1 MHPSEDYLTKEKFQ
15 ELGKELEHL
24 KTVKRKE
31 VAEAL
36 EYAKSLGDLSENQE
50 YQEARDSQ
58 AILEDRINRLEI
70 ILKSAKIV
78 SARSTN
84 IVSVGSVVTL
94 EKESDKSR
102 KSYTMVGS
110 EEADAARL
118 HRRKLAVARKPAE
131 GEDDARQRGYGE
143 RETQEPRDKIEEQ
156 LQDRDEV
163 DALIYDEVGQHD
175 DVPDEKDEG
184 EYDD

>member
-1 MHPSEDYLTKEKFQ
+1 MISANNLTLMQTGEDYLTKEKF
-15 ELGKELEHL
+15 KELEKELGHL

-58 AILEDRINRLEI
+58 AILEDRINRLEV

-78 SARSTN
+78 STQSTN
-84 IVSVGSVVTL
+84 LVMVGSVVTL

-102 KSYTMVGS
+102 KSYTLVGS
-110 EEADAARL
+110 EEADATSGKISVRSPL
-118 HRRKLAVARKPAE
+118 GLAAMGKSK
-131 GEDDARQRGYGE
+131 GEAFSF
-143 RETQEPRDKIEEQ
+143 ETPSGMMSYKII
-156 LQDRDEV
+156 D
-163 DALIYDEVGQHD
+163 I
-175 DVPDEKDEG
+175 K
-184 EYDD
+184 